1 MQVNL
6 TGGLR
11 SAASGAETIDI
22 EAETIRELMSKLLE
36 AYPDMQEHMDP
47 GIAVSIDGEIYRD
60 SLAKKIPPNSEIFL
74 LPRLQGG

>member
-11 SAASGAETIDI
+11 SAANGAENIDI
-22 EAETIRELMSKLLE
+22 EAETIRELISKLLE
-36 AYPDMQEHMDP
+36 AYPEMQEHMDA

-60 SLAKKIPPNSEIFL
+60 SHAKKIPTNSEVFL